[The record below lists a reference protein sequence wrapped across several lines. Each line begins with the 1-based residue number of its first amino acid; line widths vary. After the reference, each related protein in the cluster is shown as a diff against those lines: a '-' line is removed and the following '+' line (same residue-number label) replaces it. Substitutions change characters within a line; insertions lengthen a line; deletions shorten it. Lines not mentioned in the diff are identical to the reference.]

1 LTDIAA
7 LKKFWPPSPVVIA
20 ILKCAISYLIA
31 SLFTFVP
38 ALANTLSVQS
48 EIDAHGRVTP
58 KPAYSAH
65 MVATIVVYV
74 SRFETDISQE
84 QPLTMTNPVQSR
96 ENSRQHVS
104 SVPLLRYPRSFR
116 HHHLAPGHGD
126 GASI

>member
-1 LTDIAA
+1 M
-7 LKKFWPPSPVVIA
+7 KKFWPPSPVVIA
-20 ILKCAISYLIA
+20 ILKCAISYLVA

-74 SRFETDISQE
+74 SRFEINRE
-84 QPLTMTNPVQSR
+84 QPLTMTKP
-96 ENSRQHVS
+96 S
-104 SVPLLRYPRSFR
+104 SIPRKQ
-116 HHHLAPGHGD
+116 
-126 GASI
+126 